1 MSLNRAGGASRRRRR
16 RRPLDLFFFY
26 LFPLSSFSPS
36 FDKHLRAGTYASY
49 VLDPRGQPLLRLRA
63 DAVHTANLVAQPR
76 CSLFVQP
83 PDRPG
88 RLLAR
93 ATLIGVASPLSGEE
107 SREAAERHAALHGE
121 GSRGV
126 DAPRGDDLYYRLG
139 VETCFYVAGL
149 GGASDAAVIS
159 SEEYAA
165 ARPDE
170 LRRAAPALAAEFN
183 ADRAAE
189 VARIAAAAAGVSFDD
204 LSSAE
209 LLWVDEAGCYVWA
222 SFLGG
227 DHSPR
232 SPAVVSPSPS
242 SSHSLESVDGACLR
256 VPFPRKALDERDA
269 RSALTM
275 LSQLAWEA
283 ERQYV
288 PPLPAAVASAEGVA

>member
-1 MSLNRAGGASRRRRR
+1 M
-16 RRPLDLFFFY
+16 
-26 LFPLSSFSPS
+26 
-36 FDKHLRAGTYASY
+36 
-49 VLDPRGQPLLRLRA
+49 
-63 DAVHTANLVAQPR
+63 
-76 CSLFVQP
+76 
-83 PDRPG
+83 
-88 RLLAR
+88 
-93 ATLIGVASPLSGEE
+93 
-107 SREAAERHAALHGE
+107 
-121 GSRGV
+121 
-126 DAPRGDDLYYRLG
+126 
-139 VETCFYVAGL
+139 
-149 GGASDAAVIS
+149 
-159 SEEYAA
+159 
-165 ARPDE
+165 
-170 LRRAAPALAAEFN
+170 
-183 ADRAAE
+183 
-189 VARIAAAAAGVSFDD
+189 SFDD

>member
-1 MSLNRAGGASRRRRR
+1 M
-16 RRPLDLFFFY
+16 
-26 LFPLSSFSPS
+26 
-36 FDKHLRAGTYASY
+36 
-49 VLDPRGQPLLRLRA
+49 
-63 DAVHTANLVAQPR
+63 
-76 CSLFVQP
+76 QP

-93 ATLIGVASPLSGEE
+93 ATLIGVATPLPEDE
-107 SREAAERHAALHGE
+107 SRAAAERHAALHGE

-126 DAPRGDDLYYRLG
+126 DAPREDDLYYKLD

-159 SEEYAA
+159 AEEYASA
-165 ARPDE
+165 KPDE

-183 ADRAAE
+183 ANRAAE
-189 VARIAAAAAGVSFDD
+189 VARIAAAAAGVSFDE
-204 LSSAE
+204 LGSAE
-209 LLWVDEAGCYVWA
+209 LLWVDEAGCFVWA
-222 SFLGG
+222 SFLNESSGKPL
-227 DHSPR
+227 S
-232 SPAVVSPSPS
+232 AVS
-242 SSHSLESVDGACLR
+242 SSSLDSVDGACLR
-256 VPFPRKALDERDA
+256 VRFPRRALDERDA